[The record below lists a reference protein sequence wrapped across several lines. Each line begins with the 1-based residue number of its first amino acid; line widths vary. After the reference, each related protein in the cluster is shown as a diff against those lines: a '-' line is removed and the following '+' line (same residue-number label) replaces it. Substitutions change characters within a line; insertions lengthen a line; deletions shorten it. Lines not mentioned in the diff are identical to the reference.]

1 MYHIIAH
8 LIYDEK
14 KVTKTQYK
22 ISSRPKQEGAAL
34 FVSNEQYIIYL
45 IRLPYYTIWVLGND
59 NNIVISSSRYYFHIF
74 LIFTTRTHKRGF
86 AVAYINNDYTR
97 ENNIVVI
104 PIPNRHGSVNL
115 SLRIGLCPLHRTLLN
130 MA

>member
-1 MYHIIAH
+1 M
-8 LIYDEK
+8 
-14 KVTKTQYK
+14 
-22 ISSRPKQEGAAL
+22 G
-34 FVSNEQYIIYL
+34 
-45 IRLPYYTIWVLGND
+45 IRYND
-59 NNIVISSSRYYFHIF
+59 NNIYIYIYMYILLISSSRYYFHIF

-104 PIPNRHGSVNL
+104 PIQNRHASVNL
-115 SLRIGLCPLHRTLLN
+115 SLRIGLRPLHRTLLN